1 VPVLLVVG
9 AAGFIGRHV
18 IDVARSLPAIRVL
31 GAGRAGPPAAFA
43 GAFEQDWRA
52 IDLLQDPVNLERQL
66 RELRPDVVVN
76 CAGATAGPVSSLVA
90 ANVFAMAHLLE
101 GIERSGIG
109 ARLVHVGSAAEYG
122 RGLPGVPVG
131 ESADLRPVGAYG
143 ITKLCGTQ
151 LVTAEA
157 GAGRIEAIVLRVFN
171 VLGPG
176 MPEGSL
182 VGSAVRRIADALAS
196 ESDTIDMGVLDAVR
210 DFVDVRDVADA
221 IVRAAILPALEA
233 PIVNVG
239 SGTGHAARYLVH
251 AIARRLGFTGSIYE
265 DSDGSPRS
273 SDVPWQ
279 VAEPSLARRILA
291 WEPRYDFETT
301 VEVIARA
308 EAER

>member
-18 IDVARSLPAIRVL
+18 TDAARSLPGVRVL
-31 GAGRAGPPAAFA
+31 GAGRAGAPLAFA
-43 GAFEQDWRA
+43 GAFEQDWRP
-52 IDLLQDPVNLERQL
+52 IDLSRDPVDIAERFH
-66 RELRPDVVVN
+66 ELRPAVVVN
-76 CAGATAGPVSSLVA
+76 CAGATYGSMSGLVA
-90 ANVFAMAHLLE
+90 ANVVATAHLLE
-101 GIERSGIG
+101 GLERSGIG
-109 ARLVHVGSAAEYG
+109 AHLVHVGSAAEYG
-122 RGLPGVPVG
+122 SGLPGVPVS
-131 ESADLRPVGAYG
+131 ESAALRPVGAYG
-143 ITKLCGTQ
+143 ISKLCGTQ

-171 VLGPG
+171 ALGPG

-182 VGSAVRRIADALAS
+182 VGSAVRRLGGALAS
-196 ESDTIDMGVLDAVR
+196 KTDTIDMGPLDAVR

-221 IVRAAILPALEA
+221 IVRAASLPVFEA

-239 SGTGHAARYLVH
+239 SGTGHAARDLVH
-251 AIARRLGFTGSIYE
+251 AIARRLGFTGSIRE
-265 DSDGSPRS
+265 GSDGSPRS

-279 VAEPSLARRILA
+279 VAEPSLARRILS

-308 EAER
+308 GAER